1 MRIQPAIKAA
11 VSFGA
16 GIFITFSQSHSPEV
30 GLYTLAAYG
39 LIVGLSSVAMAFGR
53 KAEGALQ
60 ELPMATLA
68 TLIGIFA
75 FLAAQSGQ
83 GLLEAFLALT
93 ATWGLIS
100 GAFGLYQARRFGFRA
115 LIGRDHLL
123 SSIFALV
130 LGALFLGVELD
141 AVSAVG
147 FFGAYLALDGVHWG
161 IAAASP
167 KGK

>member
-1 MRIQPAIKAA
+1 MRIQPTIRAA

-16 GIFITFSQSHSPEV
+16 GIFITFSQSHSAVV
-30 GLYTLAAYG
+30 GLYTLAVYG
-39 LIVGLSSVAMAFGR
+39 MVIGLSSTALAFAR
-53 KAEGALQ
+53 KVEGALQ

-68 TLIGIFA
+68 TLIGLFA
-75 FLAAQSGQ
+75 LLAAQSQSGQ
-83 GLLEAFLALT
+83 LAAFVALT

-100 GAFGLYQARRFGFRA
+100 GAFGLYQARRFGFKE
-115 LIGRDHLL
+115 LLGRDHLL
-123 SSIFALV
+123 SSIFALL
-130 LGALFLGVELD
+130 LGVLFLAVELD
-141 AVSAVG
+141 PVSAVG